1 MKKIYLTIF
10 TLLTFSTLLISQ
22 INHPYPPLDLV
33 SIPTSGTLP
42 KGSFTIETLL
52 TKNGGLVPK
61 LMVGLTENFSF
72 GMSYGVQNFIGEE
85 KPETNKETPELQ
97 IKYRVFEETESAPA
111 FLIGL
116 DTQGF
121 GPYIKTA
128 EYTTYTITEDED
140 GNIISEPSTL
150 TREINRYEQKA
161 WGVYAVLSKN
171 WNLLG
176 NLGFHLGVNKN
187 TFETKD
193 NDSSLNLFF
202 GFDKELNR
210 SFSLLIE
217 YNAALNDGEE
227 YTSVDE
233 DVFDFNDIT
242 VGKGKGFLNAGL
254 RWNVAENLLI
264 EVNFKDINL
273 DEDDFVNRE
282 VKIMYSEKF

>member
-1 MKKIYLTIF
+1 M
-10 TLLTFSTLLISQ
+10 
-22 INHPYPPLDLV
+22 
-33 SIPTSGTLP
+33 
-42 KGSFTIETLL
+42 
-52 TKNGGLVPK
+52 
-61 LMVGLTENFSF
+61 
-72 GMSYGVQNFIGEE
+72 
-85 KPETNKETPELQ
+85 Q

-111 FLIGL
+111 FLVGL

-121 GPYIKTA
+121 GPYIETA
-128 EYTTYTITEDED
+128 EYTRYEHIDNGDGSITTNEIVE
-140 GNIISEPSTL
+140 

-161 WGVYAVLSKN
+161 WGAYAVLSKN

-193 NDSSLNLFF
+193 NDSSMNLFF

-210 SFSLLIE
+210 SFSLLME

-227 YTSVDE
+227 YVSTYEDE
-233 DVFDFNDIT
+233 FDFNDIT

>member
-1 MKKIYLTIF
+1 MKNIYLSILVF
-10 TLLTFSTLLISQ
+10 CTLLISQ
-22 INHPYPPLDLV
+22 VNHPYPPLDLV

-72 GMSYGVQNFIGEE
+72 GMSYGIQNFIGEE
-85 KPETNKETPELQ
+85 KPKTNKETPELQ
-97 IKYRVFEETESAPA
+97 IKYRVFEETESTPA
-111 FLIGL
+111 FLMGL

-121 GPYIKTA
+121 GPYISTA
-128 EYTTYTITEDED
+128 EYTRYIMGEGGVLEPVTE
-140 GNIISEPSTL
+140 TK
-150 TREINRYEQKA
+150 EINRYEQKA

-187 TFETKD
+187 SFETKD
-193 NDSSLNLFF
+193 NDSSINLFF
-202 GFDKELNR
+202 GLDKELNR
-210 SFSLLIE
+210 SFSLLME

-227 YTSVDE
+227 YTSIDE
-233 DVFDFNDIT
+233 DSFDFNDIT

-254 RWNVAENLLI
+254 RWNVAQNLLI

-273 DEDDFVNRE
+273 DKDDFVNRE